1 MSDTKPIVIGL
12 SGFYGS
18 GKDTLAEQ
26 IVEQDPSFVHMSFAD
41 PVLDIARASHPDQ
54 LLWNRE
60 SWDTLKQDAANRNFV
75 VNLGES
81 IRDTLG
87 SEVFA
92 LNVVDRIYEAQDRG
106 QNVVISD
113 VRLPVEHYNL
123 RKHFDDEF
131 TNYRLAIV
139 DSPLQDL
146 RLSRMNVSHLRF
158 SHHATFYSAH
168 RISAFRD
175 SVLSAFILFRS
186 ANDLLRLARG
196 TLDEE
201 TQDWHT
207 AAVLDYRKRYY
218 HLADSEA

>member
-12 SGFYGS
+12 SGFYGA

-41 PVLDIARASHPDQ
+41 PVLDIARASHPDH

-92 LNVVDRIYEAQDRG
+92 LAMVDRIYEAHDRG
-106 QNVVISD
+106 KNVVISD
-113 VRLPVEHYNL
+113 VRLPIEHYNL
-123 RKHFDDEF
+123 RKHFHNEF
-131 TNYRLAIV
+131 FEYRLAIV

-146 RLSRMNVSHLRF
+146 RISRLNVSHLRF
-158 SHHATFYSAH
+158 AHHATFYSSH
-168 RISAFRD
+168 RTSAFRD
-175 SVLSAFILFRS
+175 SVLSSFLLYQS
-186 ANDLLRLARG
+186 VKDLLRLARG

-201 TQDWHT
+201 SVSWHE

-218 HLADSEA
+218 HMADAV